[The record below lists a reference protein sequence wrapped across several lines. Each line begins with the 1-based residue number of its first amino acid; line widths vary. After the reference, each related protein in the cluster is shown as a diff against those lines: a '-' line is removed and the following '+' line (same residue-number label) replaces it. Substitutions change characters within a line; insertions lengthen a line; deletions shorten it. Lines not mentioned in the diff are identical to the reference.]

1 MSSKNSEAQ
10 QRVNTNWASIEN
22 NRLGNIDMAI
32 VAKSKN
38 DFTTFEFDKCDV
50 RVVTKNGEPWFLAS
64 DLCDVL
70 GLDATAIR
78 KLDDDEKGLHLTQT
92 HGGVQN
98 VAVVSESGMWT
109 LVLRCRD
116 AVKPGTVPYRVRK
129 WVTSEVLPSIRK
141 NGEFKAKSP
150 SRRQIKTR
158 DDLSFTKRD
167 EMGRLL
173 NWFVPDRKD
182 SFHEHVRIGQEFF
195 AEIVELAKSNPKEAY
210 QALRFSGE
218 EMMRFGSCGHSVGF
232 ADMWAKFAMMA
243 IINKIGIN
251 EPMFG
256 SDSLAMEPKEGIEH
270 YFNRVH

>member
-1 MSSKNSEAQ
+1 MVSKNSEAPLAA
-10 QRVNTNWASIEN
+10 TFGASIEN
-22 NRLGNIDMAI
+22 NREGNIDMNSI
-32 VAKSKN
+32 TKSKN
-38 DFTTFEFDKCDV
+38 DFTTFKFDGRDV

-70 GLDATAIR
+70 GLDATSIR

-92 HGGVQN
+92 PGGAQN

-116 AVKPGTVPYRVRK
+116 AVKSGTVPYRVRK
-129 WVTSEVLPSIRK
+129 WVTSEVLPAIRK
-141 NGEFKAKSP
+141 GGEFKAKPP

-173 NWFVPDRKD
+173 NWFVPNRKD
-182 SFHEHVRIGQEFF
+182 CFHEHIRIGQEFF
-195 AEIVELAKSNPKEAY
+195 AEIVELAKNNPEEAY
-210 QALRFSGE
+210 QALRFSGK
-218 EMMRFGSCGHSVGF
+218 EMMKFGDCGHSVGF

-243 IINKIGIN
+243 IINNISIDAAIFGN
-251 EPMFG
+251 E
-256 SDSLAMEPKEGIEH
+256 SLAREPREGIEH